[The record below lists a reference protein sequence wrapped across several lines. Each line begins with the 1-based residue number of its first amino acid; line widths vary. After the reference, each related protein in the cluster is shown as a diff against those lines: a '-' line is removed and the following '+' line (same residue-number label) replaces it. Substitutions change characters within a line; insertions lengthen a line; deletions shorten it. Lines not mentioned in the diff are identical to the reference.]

1 MSKALRCAVQI
12 STAAIVPMI
21 VSSAVW
27 AGDVNY
33 GVNYGQGGKTSL
45 GGQDWR
51 DTLPAAP
58 DDAPATLMGLFDP
71 ITKKAAANAIANP
84 AFPGSF
90 LIPGTN
96 TYLRIG
102 GYVKLDFLGDTGRN
116 PGDFIVWGAIPTR
129 ADGVINNRTGDVRLH
144 GRQSRFDIET
154 RTATDWGDL
163 KTYIEGDFFGDSGAA
178 SDRVTNPSTFAVRHA
193 YGELGHF
200 LAGQTW
206 SLAMD
211 LDSAPE
217 TLDFGGPAGF
227 VFIRQASIRWTQP
240 LAPGL
245 TVAASVENPE
255 GDFLGRAG
263 NNAIPDVDLGGAP
276 AFANRNLS
284 PNVQNKV
291 PDFVQ
296 RVSYRQSFGEISAYA
311 VEREVTADTGTFS
324 TTPGLTRQLAN
335 ASAFGWQAGIAGVLN
350 TIGKDNFRFEFN
362 YGQGGA
368 RYINNFGGQSWAWN
382 GAGIIEPQT
391 VYGGYLYYQHWWT
404 SMLRTNIGAGAVHA
418 INDVNIIGPIVTALQ
433 SAVPQNPTRDA
444 VGGHVNL
451 IWSPVPNTNF
461 GIEYAN
467 GYRVEESGD
476 KGRISRFQFSVQY
489 LF

>member
-1 MSKALRCAVQI
+1 MPRGLTRVFKLSM
-12 STAAIVPMI
+12 AAILPMI
-21 VSSAVW
+21 ANSAVW
-27 AGDVNY
+27 AAD
-33 GVNYGQGGKTSL
+33 KASL

-51 DTLPAAP
+51 DVLPPGAQN
-58 DDAPATLMGLFDP
+58 DAPATLMSLFDP
-71 ITKKAAANAIANP
+71 ITKKAASNPIANP

-102 GYVKLDFLGDTGRN
+102 GYVKLDLLGDTGRN
-116 PGDFIVWGAIPTR
+116 PGDFISWGAIPTK
-129 ADGVINNRTGDVRLH
+129 ADGVSNNRTGDVRLQA
-144 GRQSRFDIET
+144 RQSRFDIET

-163 KTYIEGDFFGDSGAA
+163 KTYIEGDFFGDSGSA
-178 SDRVTNPSTFAVRHA
+178 SDKITNASTFALRHA

-240 LAPGL
+240 VAPGL

-255 GDFLGRAG
+255 GDFLGKAG
-263 NNAIPDVDLGGAP
+263 NNAIPDSDVGGAP
-276 AFANRNLS
+276 LFLGRNLS
-284 PNVQNKV
+284 PNEINRL

-296 RVSYRQSFGEISAYA
+296 RVSFRQSFGEVSAYA
-311 VEREVTADTGTFS
+311 VERQVTADTGTFS
-324 TTPGLTRQLAN
+324 TTPGLTKQLAN
-335 ASAFGWQAGIAGVLN
+335 ASAYGWQAGFAGVLN
-350 TIGKDNFRFEFN
+350 TLGKDNFRFEFN

-404 SMLRTNIGAGAVHA
+404 NMLRTNIGAGAVHA
-418 INDVNIIGPIVTALQ
+418 VNDVNLIGPILTALQ

-467 GYRVEESGD
+467 GYRIEQSGD
-476 KGRISRFQFSVQY
+476 KGRISRFQFSAQY